1 MRVIHVPMSE
11 IVCPPKNSRKLRC
24 RSARHA
30 CDMPAVS
37 VRGVG
42 LSAKKPPRTM
52 DAHTMKRAHSRR

>member
-24 RSARHA
+24 RNARHA

-37 VRGVG
+37 VGGVG
-42 LSAKKPPRTM
+42 LPAKNPPRAL
-52 DAHTMKRAHSRR
+52 DAEMMKRANSRC